1 MPNQPLSFHLSLLRR
16 FSLFARWS
24 VLLLLT
30 VAPLQAHHLP
40 PGMEDVDEFE
50 DGMAFLAGVRHP
62 LLGLEHGLFALTV
75 GVLVATGGRFRS
87 QALALTFLASLLVG
101 GWAGAQGLVL
111 SGVSLG
117 SALAF
122 ASPLLLFAKRYR
134 LHPGYPLAVIA
145 CVSLLQGNAH
155 ALAWPLET
163 GFTAYLAGLL
173 LTSSVLAFTGWF
185 VALCTQSLRR
195 PVAALSH

>member
-1 MPNQPLSFHLSLLRR
+1 MPNQLLSFHRSLLRR
-16 FSLFARWS
+16 ISLFARWS

-62 LLGLEHGLFALTV
+62 LLGLEHGVFALTI
-75 GVLVATGGRFRS
+75 GVLVAVGGRSRT
-87 QALALTFLASLLVG
+87 QAHALTFLASLAVG

-111 SGVSLG
+111 PGVSLG
-117 SALAF
+117 SASAF
-122 ASPLLLFAKRYR
+122 ASPLLLFAMRYR
-134 LHPGYPLAVIA
+134 LHPGYLMTAVA
-145 CVSLLQGNAH
+145 CISLLQGNAH
-155 ALAWPLET
+155 ALAWPLEA
-163 GFTAYLAGLL
+163 GFTAYLTGLL
-173 LTSSVLAFTGWF
+173 LMSSVLAFTGWS
-185 VALCTQSLRR
+185 VAVSAQSLRR